1 MNTTAAIITA
11 AKAALGMYTRYGV
24 KNCKAIMTIIPE
36 KRNQFRCIV
45 YVGITV

>member
-24 KNCKAIMTIIPE
+24 KNCKAIMTIIPR
-36 KRNQFRCIV
+36 KRNQIPVILFL
-45 YVGITV
+45 